1 MSLLPLL
8 INDLL
13 EEYRKPTLGDIYD
26 QHFGLGLLN
35 DEILRPRSVM
45 MSVPLRSGYLR
56 PWRNMAAGDSGV
68 STVETDKNEFRVN
81 LDVQQFKPEELKV
94 KVVDDCIVVEGKH
107 NERSDQ
113 HGFISRQF
121 TRRYNIPEN
130 VDKTA
135 LVSNLSSDGVLT
147 LKAPKIA
154 MPEKEAREIPI
165 TQTNEPAVKT
175 KKEVPAKKKEENMEE

>member
-13 EEYRKPTLGDIYD
+13 EEYRKPTLEDLYD

-35 DEILRPRSVM
+35 DDILRPRSVM

-68 STVETDKNEFRVN
+68 SAVQSDKNEFRVN

-94 KVVDDCIVVEGKH
+94 KVVDDFLVVEGKH
-107 NERSDQ
+107 DERSDQ

-121 TRRYNIPEN
+121 TRRYKIPEN

-147 LKAPKIA
+147 LKAPKITS
-154 MPEKEAREIPI
+154 PEKEAREIPI
-165 TQTNEPAVKT
+165 TQTNAPASKG
-175 KKEVPAKKKEENMEE
+175 